1 MQVGQ
6 VQTLSMQDGS
16 NIPLPIYIEDDP
28 SGPSSFYCTFCRIF
42 AIFTVNQ
49 NIIGQTMKRI
59 IVLLLLAMFVAMP
72 GNSQDKKSRRE
83 YRKEMRR
90 LEQALRDSLR
100 LALER
105 QDSVNVGYGYVKKEN
120 LTNSVSS
127 LNLNNKDVASYND
140 IGEYLQGRVPGLT
153 VIKDGSRY
161 RFLIR
166 GMNTINGTSEPLLI
180 VDGVEVSDI
189 SFLNPQDI
197 SSIDVLKDASASI
210 YGARGAFGV
219 ILITTKR

>member
-1 MQVGQ
+1 
-6 VQTLSMQDGS
+6 
-16 NIPLPIYIEDDP
+16 
-28 SGPSSFYCTFCRIF
+28 
-42 AIFTVNQ
+42 
-49 NIIGQTMKRI
+49 MKRI

-72 GNSQDKKSRRE
+72 GNSQDRKSRRE

>member
-1 MQVGQ
+1 
-6 VQTLSMQDGS
+6 MQDGS
-16 NIPLPIYIEDDP
+16 NSPLPIIIEDDP
-28 SGPSSFYCTFCRIF
+28 SGPSSFYCVFCRIF
-42 AIFTVNQ
+42 AIFTLDK
-49 NIIGQTMKRI
+49 ITGQTMKRI

-105 QDSVNVGYGYVKKEN
+105 QDSVNLGYGYVKKEN
-120 LTNSVSS
+120 LTNAVSS
-127 LNLNNKDVASYND
+127 VKINANDVANYND

-166 GMNTINGTSEPLLI
+166 GLNTINGTSEPLLI

-189 SFLNPQDI
+189 SYLNPRDVA
-197 SSIDVLKDASASI
+197 SVNVLKDASASI

>member
-16 NIPLPIYIEDDP
+16 NSPLLIYIEDDP
-28 SGPSSFYCTFCRIF
+28 SGPSSFYCMFCRIF

-49 NIIGQTMKRI
+49 NITGQTMKRI

-72 GNSQDKKSRRE
+72 GNSQDRKSRRE

-105 QDSVNVGYGYVKKEN
+105 QDSVNLGYGYVKKEK
-120 LTNSVSS
+120 LTNAVSS
-127 LNLNNKDVASYND
+127 VKIDDNEVANYND

-166 GMNTINGTSEPLLI
+166 GLNTINGTSEPLLI

-189 SFLNPQDI
+189 SYLNPRDVA
-197 SSIDVLKDASASI
+197 SVNVLKDASASI

>member
-1 MQVGQ
+1 MPVGQ
-6 VQTLSMQDGS
+6 AQTLSMQDGS
-16 NIPLPIYIEDDP
+16 NSPLPIYIEDDP

-49 NIIGQTMKRI
+49 NITGQTMKRI

>member
-1 MQVGQ
+1 M
-6 VQTLSMQDGS
+6 TKSLISH
-16 NIPLPIYIEDDP
+16 LP
-28 SGPSSFYCTFCRIF
+28 FYCTFCRIF

-49 NIIGQTMKRI
+49 NITGQTMKRI

>member
-49 NIIGQTMKRI
+49 NITGQTMKRI